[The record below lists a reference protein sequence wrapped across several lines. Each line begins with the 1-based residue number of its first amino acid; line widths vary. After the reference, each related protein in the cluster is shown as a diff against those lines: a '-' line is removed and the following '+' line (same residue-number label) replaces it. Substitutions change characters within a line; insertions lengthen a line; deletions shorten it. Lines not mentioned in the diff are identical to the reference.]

1 MGAVS
6 KSFHHGLNYPQ
17 RPRGPAVYV
26 AFRHARPR
34 PRPCRISATTQ
45 RRKLPCRSN
54 VKQAGDAKIFRF
66 NSSPAR
72 HMAASC
78 QFATQS
84 TAQGRGASPLNM
96 VFPRFHKRVQR
107 ARLGRPKLLCP
118 LSFSPYPTFC
128 AIRCPNTNAPDKRY
142 ATGTTDMS
150 PVAFRF
156 RIQAIPYWPIFKSD
170 YIADCITCYATA
182 GTLLL
187 DTSVYVL
194 TCILSRINPSIQSLG
209 FSDQSL
215 SSLLLALYFLKAPSN
230 LFRHPHVH
238 A

>member
-17 RPRGPAVYV
+17 RPCGPAVYV

-45 RRKLPCRSN
+45 RHKLPCRSN

-107 ARLGRPKLLCP
+107 LALEGPNSSAHF
-118 LSFSPYPTFC
+118 LSLPTQLS
-128 AIRCPNTNAPDKRY
+128 APSAAPIPMPRQKICD
-142 ATGTTDMS
+142 GHHGHV
-150 PVAFRF
+150 PCGVQ
-156 RIQAIPYWPIFKSD
+156 IQNSSY
-170 YIADCITCYATA
+170 
-182 GTLLL
+182 TLLAYFQVRL
-187 DTSVYVL
+187 YCGLYHMLRNSRYVA
-194 TCILSRINPSIQSLG
+194 TKYP
-209 FSDQSL
+209 
-215 SSLLLALYFLKAPSN
+215 AYMY
-230 LFRHPHVH
+230 
-238 A
+238 

>member
-17 RPRGPAVYV
+17 RPCGPAVYV

-45 RRKLPCRSN
+45 RHKLPCRSN

-107 ARLGRPKLLCP
+107 LALEGPNSSAHFLSLPTQLSAPSAAPIPMPQTKDMRRAPRTCP
-118 LSFSPYPTFC
+118 LWRSDSEFKLYLTGLFSSPT
-128 AIRCPNTNAPDKRY
+128 ILRTVSHVTQQPVRC
-142 ATGTTDMS
+142 
-150 PVAFRF
+150 
-156 RIQAIPYWPIFKSD
+156 
-170 YIADCITCYATA
+170 C
-182 GTLLL
+182 
-187 DTSVYVL
+187 
-194 TCILSRINPSIQSLG
+194 
-209 FSDQSL
+209 
-215 SSLLLALYFLKAPSN
+215 
-230 LFRHPHVH
+230 
-238 A
+238 